1 VGQPDIGRFGC
12 GGGSGDETRA
22 FGPPFVQ
29 DAQGRD
35 TQESAYY
42 MCANRNKHS
51 IAIDLAHAEGQKI
64 VRALARQCDVLLEN
78 FKTGTLA
85 RYRLDW
91 ATLHQLNPRLIYCS
105 ITGFGHTGPYAQRAG
120 YDFLVQA
127 MGGLMSV
134 TGRADG
140 EAGGGPQKV
149 GVALIDVAAG
159 LYASTAILA
168 ALHARGNTGQG
179 QHIDIALLDVQ
190 VACLLNQGMNYLYGG
205 QVPQRMGNAHPNT
218 VPYQDFPTADGHMI
232 LAIGNDAQ
240 FERFCHAT
248 GRSEWAHD
256 ARFATNAQRLAH
268 RDTLIA
274 LLRQLTVQRTTRA
287 WVQLLEQHAVPCG
300 PINTIA
306 DVFADAQVQARGMQI
321 HMPHPQ
327 GTQAGQVPLVAS
339 PMRLSATH
347 LRIAAVAWL
356 GRRRHCRTG
365 ATRSYR
371 VNPHSSLPFS
381 FAPTRI
387 PPEDEALRA
396 PVRAF
401 LHHFLRQNPLPAAQ
415 RAPKASASVGQ
426 GSSMHA
432 ASSAVSITCVR
443 NSSCVPKRI

>member
-1 VGQPDIGRFGC
+1 MSAPAAESCRGALHGIKVLDLSRVIAGPWASQILGDLGADIIKIERP
-12 GGGSGDETRA
+12 GSGDETRA

-35 TQESAYY
+35 TRESAYY
-42 MCANRNKHS
+42 MCANRNKRS
-51 IAIDLAHAEGQKI
+51 IAVDLAHPQGQKI

-78 FKTGTLA
+78 FKTGALA
-85 RYRLDW
+85 RYGLDW
-91 ATLHQLNPRLIYCS
+91 AALQALNPRLIYCS
-105 ITGFGHTGPYAQRAG
+105 ITGFGHTGPYARRAG

-134 TGRADG
+134 TGRPDH

-168 ALHARGNTGQG
+168 ALHARASTGAG

-240 FERFCHAT
+240 FARFCHAA
-248 GRSEWAHD
+248 GRPQWAQD
-256 ARFATNAQRLAH
+256 ARFARNAQRLRH

-274 LLRQLTVQRTTRA
+274 LLRELTVQRTTRA
-287 WVQLLEQHAVPCG
+287 WVELLEQHAVPCG

-327 GTQAGQVPLVAS
+327 GSACAQVPLVAS
-339 PMRLSATH
+339 PMRLSATPVQYRQPPPQLGQH
-347 LRIAAVAWL
+347 THAVLQQWIGLSAADIA
-356 GRRRHCRTG
+356 
-365 ATRSYR
+365 
-371 VNPHSSLPFS
+371 
-381 FAPTRI
+381 
-387 PPEDEALRA
+387 DM
-396 PVRAF
+396 
-401 LHHFLRQNPLPAAQ
+401 AQ
-415 RAPKASASVGQ
+415 Q
-426 GSSMHA
+426 G
-432 ASSAVSITCVR
+432 VFG
-443 NSSCVPKRI
+443 